1 MLKVKKINCRELLRK
16 HNKNEEFQLLT
27 IADNSDFLPEKIPYT
42 LVTFSEVEKNFSMVR
57 EDIPVIIACNEGEKS
72 YFLAAF
78 IERHGKL
85 NNIFSLEGGF
95 KSLKN
100 LIESET

>member
-1 MLKVKKINCRELLRK
+1 MDFKKEQGRNKIIFSSMIN
-16 HNKNEEFQLLT
+16 
-27 IADNSDFLPEKIPYT
+27 DNSDFLPENIPYT
-42 LVTFSEVEKNFSMVR
+42 LVTFSEVEKNLSKVR

-85 NNIFSLEGGF
+85 NNIYSLEGGF

-100 LIESET
+100 LLESEN